1 MKGTLVGTSSLRT
14 CLLVPG
20 TVLGVCTEASSS
32 QLPKGNLKFWL
43 SRIADFWQ
51 LLASYYMTLV
61 PVIACRKFSRTRQ
74 RYLYLWSCTPESR
87 VPGTSSRSNRLF
99 ITRY

>member
-43 SRIADFWQ
+43 SRIADF
-51 LLASYYMTLV
+51 
-61 PVIACRKFSRTRQ
+61 
-74 RYLYLWSCTPESR
+74 
-87 VPGTSSRSNRLF
+87 
-99 ITRY
+99 